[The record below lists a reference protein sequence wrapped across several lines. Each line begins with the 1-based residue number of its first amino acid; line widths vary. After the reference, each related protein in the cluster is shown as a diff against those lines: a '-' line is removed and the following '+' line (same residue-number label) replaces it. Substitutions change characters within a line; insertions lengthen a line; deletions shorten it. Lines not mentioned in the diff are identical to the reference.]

1 MAQRVGLFGGSFN
14 PIHNGHLIVARA
26 VAERLKLDRV
36 ILLPS
41 ARPPHK
47 GDRKLLDATYRA
59 EMVRLAIEGEPLFEC
74 SDFDLTRNGPSYTI
88 DTVMHFRESL
98 GPQAELH
105 WIIGADSLSE
115 LTTWHR
121 VRDLVD
127 ACRILTAARPGWDA
141 IDWTPLRA
149 ILSDA
154 QVAALQA
161 GVLPTPR
168 IDISSTDIRRRVRE
182 GRSIRYLVPEPVWS
196 YIDRYALYRERACRS
211 EPGAPATGS
220 SAES

>member
-1 MAQRVGLFGGSFN
+1 MAQRIGLYGGSFN

-26 VAERLKLDRV
+26 VAEQVSLERV
-36 ILLPS
+36 MLLPS
-41 ARPPHK
+41 VRPPHK
-47 GDRKLLDATYRA
+47 GDRQLLDARHRA
-59 EMVRLAIEGEPLFEC
+59 EMVRLAITGETLFEF
-74 SDFDLTRNGPSYTI
+74 SDYDLTRDGPSYTI
-88 DTVMHFRESL
+88 DTVMRFREVL
-98 GPQAELH
+98 GPQVELH

-121 VRDLVD
+121 VRDLVE
-127 ACRILTAARPGWDA
+127 ACRIVTAARPGWDA
-141 IDWTPLRA
+141 IDWTPLRT

-182 GRSIRYLVPEPVWS
+182 GRSIRYLVPDLVRS
-196 YIDRYALYRERACRS
+196 YIETNDLYRDV
-211 EPGAPATGS
+211 P
-220 SAES
+220 

>member
-26 VAERLKLDRV
+26 VAERLKLDHV

-47 GDRKLLDATYRA
+47 GDRKLLDGENRA
-59 EMVRLAIEGEPLFEC
+59 ALVKLAIIDEPLFEF
-74 SDFDLTRNGPSYTI
+74 SDFDLTREGPSYTI

-98 GPQAELH
+98 GPQAALH

-127 ACRILTAARPGWDA
+127 ACRIVTAARPGWDTM
-141 IDWTPLRA
+141 DWAPFRA
-149 ILSDA
+149 MLSDA
-154 QVAALQA
+154 QVAAIQA

-182 GRSIRYLVPEPVWS
+182 GRSIRYLVPDIVRS
-196 YIDRYALYRERACRS
+196 YIETNDLYRDAS
-211 EPGAPATGS
+211 
-220 SAES
+220 

>member
-1 MAQRVGLFGGSFN
+1 MAQRVGLYGGSFN

-26 VAERLKLDRV
+26 VAEQVGLERV
-36 ILLPS
+36 MLLPS
-41 ARPPHK
+41 VRPPHK
-47 GDRKLLDATYRA
+47 GDGQLLDARHRA
-59 EMVRLAIEGEPLFEC
+59 AMVKLAIEGEPLFEF
-74 SDFDLTRNGPSYTI
+74 SDFDLTREGPSYTI

-127 ACRILTAARPGWDA
+127 ACRIVTAARPGWDA

-149 ILSDA
+149 ILGDA

-161 GVLPTPR
+161 GVLATPR
-168 IDISSTDIRRRVRE
+168 IDISSTDIRRRERD
-182 GRSIRYLVPEPVWS
+182 GQSIRYLVPDSVRL
-196 YIDRYALYRERACRS
+196 YIERNALYRNGAC
-211 EPGAPATGS
+211 
-220 SAES
+220 